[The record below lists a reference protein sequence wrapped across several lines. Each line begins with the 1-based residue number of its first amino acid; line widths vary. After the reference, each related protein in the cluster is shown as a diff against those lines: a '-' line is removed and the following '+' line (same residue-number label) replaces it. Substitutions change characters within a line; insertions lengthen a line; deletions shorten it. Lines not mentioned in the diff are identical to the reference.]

1 MLPTKRDIYKYY
13 LYLNKEKVRVGDW
26 KQNTKLCD
34 KAEYLSKEV
43 ASIWDKTGITHKL
56 VGREGVRRI
65 TDLIM
70 QLRDLD
76 RLPLKQRKE
85 GFGKELDSL
94 FDVSICTHAM
104 GEACTCDEPNK
115 IPPTWMA
122 PLD

>member
-1 MLPTKRDIYKYY
+1 MCSLGEPCDLRRDMLPTKRDIYKYY

-85 GFGKELDSL
+85 GNRSRNLEYQNH
-94 FDVSICTHAM
+94 C
-104 GEACTCDEPNK
+104 
-115 IPPTWMA
+115 
-122 PLD
+122 